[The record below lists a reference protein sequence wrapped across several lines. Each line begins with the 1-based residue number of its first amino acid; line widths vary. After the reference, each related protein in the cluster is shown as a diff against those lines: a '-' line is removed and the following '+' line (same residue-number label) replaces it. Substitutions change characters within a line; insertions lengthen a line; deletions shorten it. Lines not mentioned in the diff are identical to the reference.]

1 MPFSS
6 WLLHDIGQKTKLCP
20 KKNTLMGPSFPNK
33 LIAIKNNKI
42 YYAIFIMVITKFY
55 KKEKHCLL
63 EFLTA
68 EEEHNTLK
76 HLVNANG
83 SDGKSLFHLVK
94 ELYVEL
100 DSTNFGK
107 LISKFERCL
116 LPCDF
121 DLLKGF
127 FEERMMSTC
136 ERFTLKAIEECN
148 KN

>member
-1 MPFSS
+1 MPFLS
-6 WLLHDIGQKTKLCP
+6 WLLHEIGQKTKLCP
-20 KKNTLMGPSFPNK
+20 KKTLWWD
-33 LIAIKNNKI
+33 
-42 YYAIFIMVITKFY
+42 
-55 KKEKHCLL
+55 
-63 EFLTA
+63 
-68 EEEHNTLK
+68 
-76 HLVNANG
+76 HLFRTNDGSG
-83 SDGKSLFHLVK
+83 SDGKPLFHLVK

-136 ERFTLKAIEECN
+136 KRFTLKAIEECN

>member
-33 LIAIKNNKI
+33 LI
-42 YYAIFIMVITKFY
+42 
-55 KKEKHCLL
+55 
-63 EFLTA
+63 
-68 EEEHNTLK
+68 
-76 HLVNANG
+76 
-83 SDGKSLFHLVK
+83 VK
-94 ELYVEL
+94 ELYVKL

-107 LISKFERCL
+107 LISKFEKCL

>member
-1 MPFSS
+1 
-6 WLLHDIGQKTKLCP
+6 
-20 KKNTLMGPSFPNK
+20 
-33 LIAIKNNKI
+33 
-42 YYAIFIMVITKFY
+42 MVITRHRPENKTLSKKKHFDGTIFSEQIDSY

-136 ERFTLKAIEECN
+136 KRFTLKAIEECN

>member
-1 MPFSS
+1 M
-6 WLLHDIGQKTKLCP
+6 K
-20 KKNTLMGPSFPNK
+20 
-33 LIAIKNNKI
+33 
-42 YYAIFIMVITKFY
+42 
-55 KKEKHCLL
+55 
-63 EFLTA
+63 
-68 EEEHNTLK
+68 
-76 HLVNANG
+76 
-83 SDGKSLFHLVK
+83 
-94 ELYVEL
+94 L

-136 ERFTLKAIEECN
+136 KRFTLKAIEECN